1 MRPDDL
7 HEFTRRR
14 PFVPFRIHATD
25 GKVYEIRHPD
35 QAIPLRSRVVI
46 GVGGDDTTPDRVEH
60 LALVHIVRLEETDSD
75 TRRQA
80 G

>member
-7 HEFTRRR
+7 HEFTRKR
-14 PFVPFRIHATD
+14 PFSPFRIHTTD
-25 GKVYEIRHPD
+25 GRVYEIMHPD

-46 GVGGDDTTPDRVEH
+46 GVGGDDNTPDRTEH
-60 LALVHIVRLEETDSD
+60 IALIHIVRLEELDGPT
-75 TRRQA
+75 RQA